1 MLILTFLNCPVGTL
15 TGHIILENHVLASQ
29 DQAISRNTGNAFF
42 VQIINPYVYSRFNT
56 SNNKIINL
64 GDPIDVTDGV
74 NLRTLNKH
82 NIKPS
87 DHTNRFAS
95 LMDPKNGLLQWT
107 DLLTNS
113 IALNSIG
120 DLETT
125 SGNYHTYNKK
135 VINPSIRKNSEGG
148 YEI

>member
-1 MLILTFLNCPVGTL
+1 MSN
-15 TGHIILENHVLASQ
+15 
-29 DQAISRNTGNAFF
+29 
-42 VQIINPYVYSRFNT
+42 
-56 SNNKIINL
+56 NNKIINL
-64 GDPIDVTDGV
+64 VHPIDTTDGV

-87 DHTNRFAS
+87 DHTDRFAY
-95 LMDPKNGLLQWT
+95 LMDPKNRLLQWT

-135 VINPSIRKNSEGG
+135 VINASIRKN
-148 YEI
+148 

>member
-1 MLILTFLNCPVGTL
+1 MYIAE
-15 TGHIILENHVLASQ
+15 I
-29 DQAISRNTGNAFF
+29 
-42 VQIINPYVYSRFNT
+42 NT
-56 SNNKIINL
+56 SKNKIINL
-64 GDPIDVTDGV
+64 GDPTDATDGV

-87 DHTNRFAS
+87 DHTNRFAY
-95 LMDPKNGLLQWT
+95 LMGSKNGLLQWT

-120 DLETT
+120 NLETT

-135 VINPSIRKNSEGG
+135 VINTSIRKN
-148 YEI
+148 